1 MKKYIV
7 EEGDTIAS
15 IAKKLGVRVVDL
27 VRINRLENVY
37 ELTPGDE
44 LLIPDINKSYPF
56 EYYVVKK
63 GDNLYQIGLKYNIDP
78 GLLAELNGLELN
90 EYLYPEQKLLVPK
103 KDVKIYITKEGDTL
117 NYISDDLGVPRESIL
132 LYNQN
137 IYLLPGQLIAY
148 SVFNGNKL
156 T

>member
-1 MKKYIV
+1 MKKYII

-37 ELTPGDE
+37 ELTPGDV

-78 GLLAELNGLELN
+78 DLLAELNGLELN

-148 SVFNGNKL
+148 SVFDGNKL